1 MAFWLHKSITSDE
14 KGCMLVSACS
24 SDWNTGLLTV
34 GKNEE
39 EELREEEA
47 VEGLNGEKGG
57 DGDRNESRNRH
68 N

>member
-1 MAFWLHKSITSDE
+1 
-14 KGCMLVSACS
+14 MLVSACS